1 MLTISNVRVHPLKFK
16 LKNGVVGLAQ
26 VAFKGGLLI
35 TGLELIERNNKRFIQ
50 YPKNPNNN
58 RGLCYCQ
65 PLNSTL
71 SGIIEK
77 KVFEVYDKIKNTQ
90 VGNMEINEDFMGSAL
105 TELCDTFHIN
115 DNGGEQH
122 EEAETV

>member
-26 VAFKGGLLI
+26 VLFKGGLLI
-35 TGLELIERNNKRFIQ
+35 TGLELVERNNKRFIQ

-65 PLNSTL
+65 PLNSIL

-77 KVFEVYDKIKNTQ
+77 KVFEIYDKLKTQ
-90 VGNMEINEDFMGSAL
+90 SGNVNLDENFMETAM
-105 TELCDTFHIN
+105 TELCDTFHITEAS
-115 DNGGEQH
+115 GETN
-122 EEAETV
+122 EETKDI

>member
-1 MLTISNVRVHPLKFK
+1 MLTITNVRVHPLKFK

-65 PLNSTL
+65 PLNSVL

-77 KVFEVYDKIKNTQ
+77 KVFEVYDKLK
-90 VGNMEINEDFMGSAL
+90 INQANAIELNDNFMDEAVS
-105 TELCDTFHIN
+105 ELCDTFHIA
-115 DNGGEQH
+115 DNGGEQN
-122 EEAETV
+122 EETQTV

>member
-26 VAFKGGLLI
+26 VLFKGGLLI
-35 TGLELIERNNKRFIQ
+35 TGLELVERNNKRFIQ

-65 PLNSTL
+65 PLNSIL

-77 KVFEVYDKIKNTQ
+77 KVFEIYDKLKETQ
-90 VGNMEINEDFMGSAL
+90 SGNINLDDNFMETAM
-105 TELCDTFHIN
+105 TELCDTFHIT
-115 DNGGEQH
+115 DSCGEQN
-122 EEAETV
+122 EETKDI

>member
-26 VAFKGGLLI
+26 VLFKGGLLI
-35 TGLELIERNNKRFIQ
+35 TGLELVERNNKRFIQ

-65 PLNSTL
+65 PLNSIL

-77 KVFEVYDKIKNTQ
+77 KVFEIYDKLKTQ
-90 VGNMEINEDFMGSAL
+90 SGNVNLDENFMETAM
-105 TELCDTFHIN
+105 TELCDTLHITKAS
-115 DNGGEQH
+115 GETN
-122 EEAETV
+122 EETKDI

>member
-26 VAFKGGLLI
+26 VSFKGGLLI

-65 PLNSTL
+65 PLNSVL
-71 SGIIEK
+71 SGIIEA
-77 KVFEVYDKIKNTQ
+77 KVFEVYDKLKNKQ
-90 VGNMEINEDFMGSAL
+90 VGNVDINDNFEETAIN
-105 TELCDTFHIN
+105 ELCDTFHIN
-115 DNGGEQH
+115 MSEIQN
-122 EEAETV
+122 EEIEAV